1 MVLSGQGENT
11 GIHSLLTCE
20 TSPELTYCNSCG
32 QKQKILLFITNPAW
46 LTTTHLLISRGKK
59 WLNTLVLFSLV
70 LSSFRPDDLLD
81 PFRQFSVFSNREV
94 VSCSEAALSSPPL
107 QQSAH
112 GCGGEDLE
120 PYFPCVLGHPVFST
134 WDLPISRVRVLWV
147 DLTQLFCLEPKPVL
161 GSLAATFWGLKQRRE
176 QEPLSHWTQ
185 YQLSPQIHMLNP
197 NPQWDSAGGWGLWEV
212 IRS

>member
-107 QQSAH
+107 PAVCTWVWWGRFGTLLSLCPRAPCLLHLGPSHQQGQSSV
-112 GCGGEDLE
+112 G
-120 PYFPCVLGHPVFST
+120 
-134 WDLPISRVRVLWV
+134 
-147 DLTQLFCLEPKPVL
+147 
-161 GSLAATFWGLKQRRE
+161 
-176 QEPLSHWTQ
+176 
-185 YQLSPQIHMLNP
+185 
-197 NPQWDSAGGWGLWEV
+197 
-212 IRS
+212 